1 MRSCRTS
8 VHLAPV
14 TAGIPDGRPLVGQC
28 VRLDVRTPD
37 DDEALF
43 AVLDDPRVWESG
55 YGGGPAGRPRDP
67 AALVRILD
75 SSWVAAGLPRAQ
87 YVVRTLRDDR
97 IVGTSTLGDV
107 VVANERGHIGSTAFA
122 PEVWGTAVNPEAKL
136 LMLAHAFDDCGLE
149 RVKLQTDAVL
159 NLHSQAA
166 IRKLGAQFE
175 GVLRHHM
182 RRPDGSWR
190 DTAVFS
196 ILRAEWPDVRG
207 GLQSRIRA
215 FAS

>member
-1 MRSCRTS
+1 
-8 VHLAPV
+8 V
-14 TAGIPDGRPLVGQC
+14 TARIPDGRPLVGQW

-37 DDEALF
+37 DDDALF
-43 AVLDDPRVWESG
+43 TVLDDAQVWESG

-67 AALVRILD
+67 AALVRVLD

-107 VVANERGHIGSTAFA
+107 VVANERGHIGSTALS
-122 PEVWGTAVNPEAKL
+122 PSVWGTAVNPEAKL
-136 LMLAHAFDDCGLE
+136 LMLTHAFDDCGLE
-149 RVKLQTDAVL
+149 RVKLQTDAAL

-182 RRPDGSWR
+182 KRPDGTWR

-196 ILRAEWPDVRG
+196 ILRAEWPDVRA
-207 GLQSRIRA
+207 GLQSRIRT
-215 FAS
+215 FAP